1 VTRAIVAILNPCA
14 GGLARG
20 PQRRAIEAALAQAG
34 VALRVTT
41 APGDAIRLAT
51 EARAADVLVAV
62 GGDGTVSEV
71 LTGMDRARQVL
82 AVVPAGTGNC
92 LAMDLGFRSAQAGIE
107 ALQSGR
113 GRTIDLI
120 EARWAR
126 SDGASGVRWLGSTA
140 GLGYVVDVARL
151 AKRRFA
157 RLSGHA
163 YAAASAFIVPSARTL
178 MMSVDAGPEA
188 SVRVTGLLANNTRH
202 IGNAPAFPAA
212 SLADGL
218 LDVFSFERSWAGQ
231 CLHNLRMVT
240 GWPIP
245 GVPAAWRA
253 RRLRLRCDAPET
265 AMLDGEL
272 LDGIRELELAC
283 HSAAATCLS

>member
-1 VTRAIVAILNPCA
+1 VTRNIVAILNPCA

-20 PQRRAIEAALAQAG
+20 SQRQAIESALAQVG
-34 VALRVTT
+34 VQLRLTT
-41 APGDAIRLAT
+41 SPGDAVRLAA
-51 EARAADVLVAV
+51 EARDADVLVAV

-71 LTGMDRARQVL
+71 LTGMDRGRQVL

-92 LAMDLGFRSAQAGIE
+92 LAMDLALGSAPSGIE
-107 ALQSGR
+107 ALRSGSA
-113 GRTIDLI
+113 RTIDLI
-120 EARWAR
+120 EARWLR
-126 SDGASGVRWLGSTA
+126 SDGTSGARWLGSTA

-163 YAAASAFIVPSARTL
+163 YAAASAFVVPTARTL
-178 MMSVDAGPEA
+178 TMCIDTGPER
-188 SVRVTGLLANNTRH
+188 SVRMTGLLANNTRH

-218 LDVFSFERSWAGQ
+218 LDVFCFERSWAGQ

-245 GVPAAWRA
+245 GTPSAWRA
-253 RRLRLRCDAPET
+253 RRVRLRCDAPEV

-272 LDGIRELELAC
+272 LDGVRELELSC
-283 HSAAATCLS
+283 HAAAATCLV